1 VQVPG
6 TDAAGIAI
14 TVVGVAVVVIG
25 IRAAMRHSRLSLL
38 ALAPIGRG
46 RLRMRVDSR

>member
-1 VQVPG
+1 VL
-6 TDAAGIAI
+6 A
-14 TVVGVAVVVIG
+14 IG

-46 RLRMRVDSR
+46 RLRMRMDTR